1 VGMRPLARL
10 PRTGLPHTGRLRR
23 VRGRTIFPLAALALA
38 TACGPDAP
46 PPDRILL
53 NGLIWTGDSARP
65 AATAIALRGDLI
77 VAVGFDADIEALA
90 DEATRVENL
99 EGRRVVPG
107 FHDAHWHLP
116 TRRTADLT
124 GAPNVDSLVSRL
136 RAFAATLPD
145 SAWITGRGWTPDMFP
160 ANTATSAALDLAFPD
175 RPVLLTDRD
184 GHQSLANQ
192 VALRLAGINRSSI
205 APPGGAIDRARD
217 GTPTGLLRET
227 AAAPVR
233 ERIPPPS
240 ADEVYT
246 ALQETMAA
254 AARDGLTALQIAN
267 GLNEA
272 EEEAFARAL
281 AEGTLRTRFRI
292 AVPFVPLPTDSALSE
307 WTARRDRDRGP
318 LLRHGIAKGMLD
330 GTVDARSAAM
340 LAPYAVGGGT
350 GLPRWSLDTLVET
363 LARYD
368 SAGLQVEL
376 HAIGDAAIRQALD
389 AYEAVAQRNGPRDRR
404 HRIEHLEVPDPAD
417 IPRFKALG
425 VIASTQAVFA
435 TPDATALQNYVP
447 LLGPERAARAM
458 PFKALDD
465 AGAVQAFGSDYP
477 VFPMSP
483 ILGMQMAVF
492 RQLADGTPEGGWEP
506 QHRISVE
513 AALRH
518 YTRDA
523 AYAAFRER
531 EIGILAPGM
540 LADLVVLSDDILDG
554 TLATFT
560 RARPVLTIMGGRDTY
575 RDPALR

>member
-1 VGMRPLARL
+1 MLRL
-10 PRTGLPHTGRLRR
+10 PAL
-23 VRGRTIFPLAALALA
+23 VIAAVVLM
-38 TACGPDAP
+38 TACAPDTPA
-46 PPDRILL
+46 PDRILL
-53 NGLIWTGDSARP
+53 NGLIWTGDSTRP
-65 AATAIALRGDLI
+65 AATAIALRGDSI

-90 DEATRVENL
+90 GEATRVENL

-205 APPGGAIDRARD
+205 APPSGAIDRTRD

-292 AVPFVPLPTDSALSE
+292 AVPFVPLPSDSALSE

-389 AYEAVAQRNGPRDRR
+389 AYEAVARRNGPRDRR

>member
-1 VGMRPLARL
+1 MRPLARL

-65 AATAIALRGDLI
+65 AATAIALRGDSI

-90 DEATRVENL
+90 GEATRVENL

-404 HRIEHLEVPDPAD
+404 HRIEHLEVPNPAD
-417 IPRFKALG
+417 LPRFKALG

>member
-1 VGMRPLARL
+1 MRPLARL

-65 AATAIALRGDLI
+65 AATAIALRGDSI

-90 DEATRVENL
+90 GEATRVENL

-389 AYEAVAQRNGPRDRR
+389 AYEAVARRNGPRDRR
-404 HRIEHLEVPDPAD
+404 HRIEHLEVPNPAD
-417 IPRFKALG
+417 LPRFKALG

>member
-1 VGMRPLARL
+1 MRLL
-10 PRTGLPHTGRLRR
+10 SRR
-23 VRGRTIFPLAALALA
+23 RHAALPLVALLL
-38 TACGPDAP
+38 TVACGPDAP

-53 NGLIWTGDSARP
+53 NGLVWTGDSARP
-65 AATAIALRGDLI
+65 AATALAIRGDSI
-77 VAVGFDADIEALA
+77 IAVGYDAEIEALA
-90 DEATRVENL
+90 GETTRIENL
-99 EGRRVVPG
+99 GGRRVVPG

-116 TRRTADLT
+116 ARRDADLT
-124 GAPNVDSLVSRL
+124 GAPTVDSIVARL
-136 RAFAATLPD
+136 QAFAATLPPD
-145 SAWITGRGWTPDMFP
+145 AWVTGRGWTPDMFE
-160 ANTATSAALDLAFPD
+160 ANTATSAAIDAAFPD
-175 RPVLLTDRD
+175 RPVLIVDRD
-184 GHQSLANQ
+184 GHQSIANR
-192 VALRLAGINRSSI
+192 VALRLAGIGRTTI
-205 APPGGAIDRARD
+205 APAGGAIDRARD

-227 AAAPVR
+227 AAWPVKA
-233 ERIPPPS
+233 RIPAPS
-240 ADEVYT
+240 ADEVYA
-246 ALQETMAA
+246 ALRATMAA
-254 AARDGLTALQIAN
+254 AARDGLTALQVAN

-281 AEGTLRTRFRI
+281 AEGTLLMRFRI
-292 AVPFVPLPTDSALSE
+292 AVPFVPLPSDSALAE

-363 LARYD
+363 IARYD
-368 SAGLQVEL
+368 SAGIQVEL

-389 AYEAVAQRNGPRDRR
+389 AYEAVGRRAGPRDRR

-417 IPRFKALG
+417 LPRFRALG

-435 TPDATALQNYVP
+435 TPDPTALQNYVP

-492 RQLADGTPEGGWEP
+492 RQLADGTPAGGWEP
-506 QHRISVE
+506 QHRIGVE

-531 EIGILAPGM
+531 EIGMLAPGM
-540 LADLVVLSDDILDG
+540 LADLVVLSDDILDA

-560 RARPVLTIMGGRDTY
+560 RARPVLTVMGGRDTY
-575 RDPALR
+575 RDPTLR

>member
-1 VGMRPLARL
+1 MRPLARL

-65 AATAIALRGDLI
+65 AATAIALRGDSI

-90 DEATRVENL
+90 GEATRVENL

-292 AVPFVPLPTDSALSE
+292 AVPFVPLPSDSALSE

-404 HRIEHLEVPDPAD
+404 HRIEHLEVPNPAD
-417 IPRFKALG
+417 LPRFKALG

>member
-1 VGMRPLARL
+1 MLRL
-10 PRTGLPHTGRLRR
+10 PAL
-23 VRGRTIFPLAALALA
+23 VIAAVVLM
-38 TACGPDAP
+38 TACAPDTPA
-46 PPDRILL
+46 PDRILL
-53 NGLIWTGDSARP
+53 NGLIWTGDSTRP
-65 AATAIALRGDLI
+65 AATAIALRGDSI

-90 DEATRVENL
+90 GEATRVENL

-292 AVPFVPLPTDSALSE
+292 AVPFVPLPSDSALSE

-350 GLPRWSLDTLVET
+350 GLPRWSLDALVET

-389 AYEAVAQRNGPRDRR
+389 AYEAVARRNGPRDRR

-435 TPDATALQNYVP
+435 SPDATALQNYVP

-492 RQLADGTPEGGWEP
+492 RQLADGTPAGGWEP
-506 QHRISVE
+506 QHRIGVE

-531 EIGILAPGM
+531 EIGTLAPGM
-540 LADLVVLSDDILDG
+540 LADLVVLSDDILDA

-560 RARPVLTIMGGRDTY
+560 RARPVLTVMGGRDTY
-575 RDPALR
+575 RDPTLR

>member
-1 VGMRPLARL
+1 MRPLAQL
-10 PRTGLPHTGRLRR
+10 PRKGLRPSGLRR
-23 VRGRTIFPLAALALA
+23 CGRAVCLAAALLLAA
-38 TACGPDAP
+38 ACGADAP

-53 NGLIWTGDSARP
+53 NGLIWTGDTARP
-65 AATAIALRGDLI
+65 AATALAIRGDTI
-77 VAVGFDADIEALA
+77 IAIGYDAEIEALA
-90 DEATRVENL
+90 GEATRKENL
-99 EGRRVVPG
+99 GGRRVVPG

-116 TRRTADLT
+116 ARRDADLT
-124 GAPNVDSLVSRL
+124 GAPTVDSIVARL
-136 RAFAATLPD
+136 QSFAATLPPD
-145 SAWITGRGWTPDMFP
+145 AWVTGRGWTPDMFP
-160 ANTATSAALDLAFPD
+160 ANTATNAAIDAAFPN
-175 RPVLLTDRD
+175 RPVLLVDRD
-184 GHQSLANQ
+184 GHQSIANS
-192 VALRLAGINRSSI
+192 VALRLTGINRTTV
-205 APPGGAIDRARD
+205 APAGGAIDRARD

-227 AAAPVR
+227 AAWPVKAK
-233 ERIPPPS
+233 IPAPS
-240 ADEVYT
+240 AEEVYAT
-246 ALQETMAA
+246 LQATMAA

-267 GLNEA
+267 GLNAA

-281 AEGTLRTRFRI
+281 AEGTLLTRFRI
-292 AVPFVPLPTDSALSE
+292 AVPFIPLPSDSALSE

-318 LLRHGIAKGMLD
+318 WLRYGIAKGMLD

-350 GLPRWSLDTLVET
+350 GLPRWSLDSLVET

-368 SAGLQVEL
+368 SAGIQVEL

-389 AYEAVAQRNGPRDRR
+389 AYETVARRNGPRDRR

-417 IPRFKALG
+417 LPRFKALG

-465 AGAVQAFGSDYP
+465 AGAAQAFGSDYP

-492 RQLADGTPEGGWEP
+492 RQLSDGTPEGGWEP

-531 EIGILAPGM
+531 EIGTLAPGM
-540 LADLVVLSDDILDG
+540 LADLVVLSDDILDA

>member
-1 VGMRPLARL
+1 MRPLARL

-65 AATAIALRGDLI
+65 AATAIALRGDSI

-90 DEATRVENL
+90 GEATRVENL

-389 AYEAVAQRNGPRDRR
+389 AYEAVARRNGPRDRR
-404 HRIEHLEVPDPAD
+404 HRIEHLEVPDPTD

>member
-1 VGMRPLARL
+1 MLRL
-10 PRTGLPHTGRLRR
+10 PAL
-23 VRGRTIFPLAALALA
+23 VIAAVVLM
-38 TACGPDAP
+38 TACAPDTPA
-46 PPDRILL
+46 PDRILL
-53 NGLIWTGDSARP
+53 NGLIWTGDSTRP
-65 AATAIALRGDLI
+65 AATAIALRGDSI

-90 DEATRVENL
+90 GEATRVENL

-240 ADEVYT
+240 ADEVYS

-292 AVPFVPLPTDSALSE
+292 AVPFVPLPSDSALSE

-389 AYEAVAQRNGPRDRR
+389 AYEAVARRNGPRDRR
-404 HRIEHLEVPDPAD
+404 HRIEHLEVPDPTD

>member
-1 VGMRPLARL
+1 MRPLARL

-65 AATAIALRGDLI
+65 AATAIALRGDSI

-90 DEATRVENL
+90 GAATRVENL

-389 AYEAVAQRNGPRDRR
+389 AYEAVARRNGPRDRR

>member
-1 VGMRPLARL
+1 MLRL
-10 PRTGLPHTGRLRR
+10 PAL
-23 VRGRTIFPLAALALA
+23 VIAAVVLM
-38 TACGPDAP
+38 TACAPDTPA
-46 PPDRILL
+46 PDRILL
-53 NGLIWTGDSARP
+53 NGLIWTGDSTRP
-65 AATAIALRGDLI
+65 AATAIALRGDSI

-90 DEATRVENL
+90 GEATRVENL
-99 EGRRVVPG
+99 EGRRVVSG

-192 VALRLAGINRSSI
+192 VALRLAGINRFSI
-205 APPGGAIDRARD
+205 APPGGAIDRTRD

-292 AVPFVPLPTDSALSE
+292 AVPFVPLPSDSALSE

-389 AYEAVAQRNGPRDRR
+389 AYEAVARRNGPRDRR

>member
-1 VGMRPLARL
+1 MRPLARL

-65 AATAIALRGDLI
+65 AATAIALRGDSI

-90 DEATRVENL
+90 GEATRVENL

-184 GHQSLANQ
+184 GHQSLANR
-192 VALRLAGINRSSI
+192 VALRLAGIDRSSV

-240 ADEVYT
+240 ADEVYS

-292 AVPFVPLPTDSALSE
+292 AVPFVPLPSDSAMSE

-376 HAIGDAAIRQALD
+376 TRSATPRSAKPWTPTRPSRDGTARGIAAI
-389 AYEAVAQRNGPRDRR
+389 
-404 HRIEHLEVPDPAD
+404 
-417 IPRFKALG
+417 
-425 VIASTQAVFA
+425 ASSIS
-435 TPDATALQNYVP
+435 
-447 LLGPERAARAM
+447 R
-458 PFKALDD
+458 
-465 AGAVQAFGSDYP
+465 
-477 VFPMSP
+477 SP
-483 ILGMQMAVF
+483 IPP
-492 RQLADGTPEGGWEP
+492 T
-506 QHRISVE
+506 S
-513 AALRH
+513 
-518 YTRDA
+518 
-523 AYAAFRER
+523 
-531 EIGILAPGM
+531 
-540 LADLVVLSDDILDG
+540 
-554 TLATFT
+554 
-560 RARPVLTIMGGRDTY
+560 
-575 RDPALR
+575 PASRRSA

>member
-1 VGMRPLARL
+1 MLRL
-10 PRTGLPHTGRLRR
+10 PAL
-23 VRGRTIFPLAALALA
+23 VIAAVVLM
-38 TACGPDAP
+38 TACAPDTPA
-46 PPDRILL
+46 PDRILL
-53 NGLIWTGDSARP
+53 NGLIWTGDSTRP
-65 AATAIALRGDLI
+65 AATAIALRGDSI

-90 DEATRVENL
+90 GEATRVENL

-292 AVPFVPLPTDSALSE
+292 AVPFVPLPSDSALSE

-389 AYEAVAQRNGPRDRR
+389 AYEAVARRNGPRDRR

-435 TPDATALQNYVP
+435 SPDATALQNYVP

>member
-1 VGMRPLARL
+1 MLRL
-10 PRTGLPHTGRLRR
+10 PAL
-23 VRGRTIFPLAALALA
+23 VIAAVVLM
-38 TACGPDAP
+38 TACAPDTPA
-46 PPDRILL
+46 PDRILL
-53 NGLIWTGDSARP
+53 NGLIWTGDSTRP
-65 AATAIALRGDLI
+65 AATAIALRGNSI

-90 DEATRVENL
+90 GAATRVENL

-389 AYEAVAQRNGPRDRR
+389 AYEAVARRNGPRDRR
-404 HRIEHLEVPDPAD
+404 HRIEHLEVPDPTD

>member
-1 VGMRPLARL
+1 MLRL
-10 PRTGLPHTGRLRR
+10 PAL
-23 VRGRTIFPLAALALA
+23 VIAAVVLM
-38 TACGPDAP
+38 TACAPDTPA
-46 PPDRILL
+46 PDRILL
-53 NGLIWTGDSARP
+53 NGLIWTGDSTRP
-65 AATAIALRGDLI
+65 AATAIALRGNSI

-90 DEATRVENL
+90 GEATRVENL

-184 GHQSLANQ
+184 GHQSLANR
-192 VALRLAGINRSSI
+192 VALRLAGIDRSSV

-292 AVPFVPLPTDSALSE
+292 AVPFVPLPSDSALSE

-389 AYEAVAQRNGPRDRR
+389 AYEAVARRNGPRDRR

-560 RARPVLTIMGGRDTY
+560 LARPVLTIMGGRDTY

>member
-1 VGMRPLARL
+1 
-10 PRTGLPHTGRLRR
+10 
-23 VRGRTIFPLAALALA
+23 
-38 TACGPDAP
+38 
-46 PPDRILL
+46 
-53 NGLIWTGDSARP
+53 
-65 AATAIALRGDLI
+65 
-77 VAVGFDADIEALA
+77 
-90 DEATRVENL
+90 
-99 EGRRVVPG
+99 
-107 FHDAHWHLP
+107 
-116 TRRTADLT
+116 
-124 GAPNVDSLVSRL
+124 
-136 RAFAATLPD
+136 
-145 SAWITGRGWTPDMFP
+145 MFP
-160 ANTATSAALDLAFPD
+160 ANTATSAAIDAAFPN

-192 VALRLAGINRSSI
+192 VALRLAGIDRTSV

-233 ERIPPPS
+233 ARVPAPS
-240 ADEVYT
+240 ADEVYA
-246 ALQETMAA
+246 ALTDAMAR
-254 AARDGLTALQIAN
+254 AARDGLTALQLAN
-267 GLNEA
+267 GLDEA

-281 AEGTLRTRFRI
+281 TEGTLQTRFRI
-292 AVPFVPLPTDSALSE
+292 AVPFTPMPSDSALDAY
-307 WTARRDRDRGP
+307 TRRRDANRGP
-318 LLRHGIAKGMLD
+318 LVRYGIAKGMLD
-330 GTVDARSAAM
+330 GTVDARSAFM
-340 LAPYAVGGGT
+340 LTPYAIGGGT
-350 GLPRWSLDTLVET
+350 GLPRWSMDTLVTT

-368 SAGLQVEL
+368 SAGIQVEL
-376 HAIGDAAIRQALD
+376 HAIGDGAIRLALD
-389 AYEAVAQRNGPRDRR
+389 AYEAVQRRNGAGDRR

-417 IPRFKALG
+417 LPRFKALG

-435 TPDATALQNYVP
+435 TPDATALDNYVP
-447 LLGPERAARAM
+447 LLGPERAARAL

-483 ILGMQMAVF
+483 ILGIQMAVF

-506 QHRISVE
+506 QHRIGVE

-560 RARPVLTIMGGRDTY
+560 RARPVLTIMGGRDTW

>member
-1 VGMRPLARL
+1 MLRL
-10 PRTGLPHTGRLRR
+10 PAL
-23 VRGRTIFPLAALALA
+23 VIAAVVLM
-38 TACGPDAP
+38 TACAPDTPA
-46 PPDRILL
+46 PDRILL
-53 NGLIWTGDSARP
+53 NGLIWTGDSTRP
-65 AATAIALRGDLI
+65 AATAIALRGDSI

-90 DEATRVENL
+90 GAATRVENL

-404 HRIEHLEVPDPAD
+404 HRIEHLEVPNPAD
-417 IPRFKALG
+417 LPRFKALG

>member
-1 VGMRPLARL
+1 MDMLRL
-10 PRTGLPHTGRLRR
+10 PAL
-23 VRGRTIFPLAALALA
+23 VIAAVVLM
-38 TACGPDAP
+38 TACAPDTPA
-46 PPDRILL
+46 PDRILL
-53 NGLIWTGDSARP
+53 NGLIWTGDSTRP
-65 AATAIALRGDLI
+65 AATAIALRGDTI
-77 VAVGFDADIEALA
+77 IAVGYDADIEALA
-90 DEATRVENL
+90 GEATRVENL

-240 ADEVYT
+240 ADEVYS

-292 AVPFVPLPTDSALSE
+292 AVPFVPLPSDSALSE

-389 AYEAVAQRNGPRDRR
+389 AYEAVARRNGPRDRR
-404 HRIEHLEVPDPAD
+404 HRIEHLEVPDPTD

>member
-1 VGMRPLARL
+1 MLRL
-10 PRTGLPHTGRLRR
+10 PAL
-23 VRGRTIFPLAALALA
+23 VIAAVVLM
-38 TACGPDAP
+38 TACAPDTPA
-46 PPDRILL
+46 PDRILL
-53 NGLIWTGDSARP
+53 NGLIWTGDSTRP
-65 AATAIALRGDLI
+65 AATAIALRGDSI

-90 DEATRVENL
+90 GAATRVENL

-184 GHQSLANQ
+184 GHQSLANR
-192 VALRLAGINRSSI
+192 VALRLAGIDRSSV

-240 ADEVYT
+240 ADEVYS

-292 AVPFVPLPTDSALSE
+292 AVPFVPLPSDSAMSE

-389 AYEAVAQRNGPRDRR
+389 AYEAVARRNGPRDRR

>member
-1 VGMRPLARL
+1 MLRL
-10 PRTGLPHTGRLRR
+10 PAL
-23 VRGRTIFPLAALALA
+23 VIAAVVLM
-38 TACGPDAP
+38 TACAPDTPA
-46 PPDRILL
+46 PDRILL
-53 NGLIWTGDSARP
+53 NGLIWTGDSTRP
-65 AATAIALRGDLI
+65 AATAIALRGDSI

-90 DEATRVENL
+90 GEATRVENL

-205 APPGGAIDRARD
+205 APPGGAIDRTRD

-292 AVPFVPLPTDSALSE
+292 AVPFVPLPSDSALSE

-389 AYEAVAQRNGPRDRR
+389 AYEAVARRNGPRDRR

>member
-1 VGMRPLARL
+1 MRRSPALPL
-10 PRTGLPHTGRLRR
+10 
-23 VRGRTIFPLAALALA
+23 VALLLGS
-38 TACGPDAP
+38 ACGSDAP

-53 NGLIWTGDSARP
+53 NGLVWTGDSARP
-65 AATAIALRGDLI
+65 AATALAIRGDSI
-77 VAVGFDADIEALA
+77 VAVGFDAEIEALA
-90 DEATRVENL
+90 GESTRVENL
-99 EGRRVVPG
+99 GGRRVVPG

-116 TRRTADLT
+116 ARRDADLT
-124 GAPNVDSLVSRL
+124 GAPNVDSIVARL
-136 RAFAATLPD
+136 QAFAATLPPD
-145 SAWITGRGWTPDMFP
+145 TWVTGRGWTPDMFP
-160 ANTATSAALDLAFPD
+160 DNTATSAAIDAAFPD
-175 RPVLLTDRD
+175 RPVLLVDRD
-184 GHQSLANQ
+184 GHQSIANR
-192 VALRLAGINRSSI
+192 VALRLAGIDRTTV
-205 APPGGAIDRARD
+205 APVGGAIDRARD

-227 AAAPVR
+227 AAWPVK
-233 ERIPPPS
+233 ERIPAPN
-240 ADEVYT
+240 ADEVYA
-246 ALQETMAA
+246 ALQATMAA
-254 AARDGLTALQIAN
+254 AARDGLTSLQIAN
-267 GLNEA
+267 ALNEA

-281 AEGTLRTRFRI
+281 AEGAFLTRFRI
-292 AVPFVPLPTDSALSE
+292 AVPFVPLPSDSALAD

-363 LARYD
+363 IARYD
-368 SAGLQVEL
+368 SAGIQVEL

-389 AYEAVAQRNGPRDRR
+389 AYEAVARRNGPRDRR

-417 IPRFKALG
+417 LPRFKALG

-447 LLGPERAARAM
+447 LLGLERAARAM

-492 RQLADGTPEGGWEP
+492 RQLADGTPAGGWEP
-506 QHRISVE
+506 QHRIDVE

-531 EIGILAPGM
+531 EIGVLAPGM

-560 RARPVLTIMGGRDTY
+560 RARPVLTVMGGRDTY

>member
-1 VGMRPLARL
+1 MRPLARL

-65 AATAIALRGDLI
+65 AATAIALRGDSI

-90 DEATRVENL
+90 GEATRVENL

-184 GHQSLANQ
+184 GHQSLANR
-192 VALRLAGINRSSI
+192 VALRLAGIDRSSV

-240 ADEVYT
+240 ADEVYS

-292 AVPFVPLPTDSALSE
+292 AVPFVPLPSDSAMSE

-389 AYEAVAQRNGPRDRR
+389 AYEAVARRNGPRDRR

-560 RARPVLTIMGGRDTY
+560 LARPVLTIMGGRDTY

>member
-1 VGMRPLARL
+1 MRPLARL

-65 AATAIALRGDLI
+65 AATALALRGDSI

-90 DEATRVENL
+90 GEATRVENL

-192 VALRLAGINRSSI
+192 VALRLAGIDRSSV

-240 ADEVYT
+240 ADEVYS

-292 AVPFVPLPTDSALSE
+292 AVPFVPLPSDSALSE

-389 AYEAVAQRNGPRDRR
+389 AYEAVARRNGPRDRR
-404 HRIEHLEVPDPAD
+404 HRIEHLEVPDPTD

-483 ILGMQMAVF
+483 LLGMQMAVF

-575 RDPALR
+575 RDPTLR

>member
-1 VGMRPLARL
+1 MLRL
-10 PRTGLPHTGRLRR
+10 PAL
-23 VRGRTIFPLAALALA
+23 VIAAVVLM
-38 TACGPDAP
+38 TACAPDTPA
-46 PPDRILL
+46 PDRILL
-53 NGLIWTGDSARP
+53 NGLIWTGDSTRP
-65 AATAIALRGDLI
+65 AATAIALRGDSI

-90 DEATRVENL
+90 GEATRVENL

-292 AVPFVPLPTDSALSE
+292 AVPFVPLPSDSALSE

-389 AYEAVAQRNGPRDRR
+389 AYEAVARRNGPRDRR